1 MRVMTKS
8 PVAMARA
15 AYQVAQVNLPSYS
28 CQRSRKDFTQ
38 HQLFAILALRQFFD
52 TDYRG
57 IIQLLSDFSDLRQ
70 VLELKKVP
78 HFSTLCYAERR
89 ILKKR
94 NFDTCCKALSNAL
107 EASD

>member
-15 AYQVAQVNLPSYS
+15 AYQIAQANLPDYS
-28 CQRSRKDFTQ
+28 CTRSRKDFTQ

-57 IIQLLSDFSDLRQ
+57 ITQLLSDLSDLRQ
-70 VLELKKVP
+70 VLELKKIP

-89 ILKKR
+89 ILKKS
-94 NFDTCCKALSNAL
+94 NFDTCCKALSDAL
-107 EASD
+107 ETSA